1 VTAAGQISPASPTAP
16 ATAPAAPAESVGS
29 SAGAGT
35 AQPAVAVPDQVLQHL
50 TSVRALREG
59 GHRTVLRLDPEHL
72 GEVTL
77 TVDVRGGSVR
87 LAVSGGAEA
96 VGAVHAGLAHLRSSL
111 AESGLSLGDVALR
124 PDGAATGAGTGTGTD
139 PRDSAA
145 RAFTTPDGSTSGGPG
160 RDGRTAG
167 GDGRGGRHSDG
178 RSPDTGTVPAP
189 VPAPR
194 PAPRARTTGSP
205 GRLDVRV

>member
-1 VTAAGQISPASPTAP
+1 
-16 ATAPAAPAESVGS
+16 
-29 SAGAGT
+29 
-35 AQPAVAVPDQVLQHL
+35 
-50 TSVRALREG
+50 VRALREG
-59 GHRTVLRLDPEHL
+59 GHRTVLRLDPEQL

-111 AESGLSLGDVALR
+111 AESGLTLDDVALR
-124 PDGAATGAGTGTGTD
+124 PDAAGASAAGTGMGTGTGTD
-139 PRDSAA
+139 PRDPGA
-145 RAFTTPDGSTSGGPG
+145 RPFATADGSASGGPG

-167 GDGRGGRHSDG
+167 GESRGGRDPGG
-178 RSPDTGTVPAP
+178 RSEPEPVRGP

-194 PAPRARTTGSP
+194 PAPRARATGAP